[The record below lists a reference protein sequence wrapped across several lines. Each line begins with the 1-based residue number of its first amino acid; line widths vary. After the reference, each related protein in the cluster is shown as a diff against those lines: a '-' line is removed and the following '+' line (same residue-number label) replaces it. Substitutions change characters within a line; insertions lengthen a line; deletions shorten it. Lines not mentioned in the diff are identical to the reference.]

1 MYERGVLLFTLSHVS
16 QKKVELKN
24 IEAQLL
30 QPPRKNK
37 PLPLLKPSPKKNHY
51 LLSPIPF
58 KPFEKKLAPASYSP
72 I

>member
-1 MYERGVLLFTLSHVS
+1 MYERSLLLFTLSHVS

-37 PLPLLKPSPKKNHY
+37 PLPLLKPSPK
-51 LLSPIPF
+51 
-58 KPFEKKLAPASYSP
+58 
-72 I
+72 